1 MSKNPLLKKAN
12 NGSLAQRLT
21 TKDGCTNEEL
31 VSSFEIGEGKIKLP
45 DLITVIMENEEWRMA
60 KLFYFKGFGV
70 YPQYLC

>member
-1 MSKNPLLKKAN
+1 MWGVVKAIPV
-12 NGSLAQRLT
+12 SSQRLT